1 MTKFVLYGIAGA
13 NNQYRVVRYEFVDG
27 AIYDTTSVK
36 AQAGMMR
43 MENPTVEHVYLV
55 DASPEI
61 ASDYRRTIKRNSVE
75 ANVIF
80 KVTLEQYGFMII

>member
-13 NNQYRVVRYEFVDG
+13 NNGYRVVRYDFYEG
-27 AIYDTTSVK
+27 AIRDTKLIK

-43 MENPTVEHVYLV
+43 MDNPTIEHVYLV
-55 DASPEI
+55 NAEPEI
-61 ASDYRRTIKRNSVE
+61 ASDYRKTIKRNSIE